1 MPDID
6 IRRLQLLSDIVEAG
20 SLSKVCASRGIAQS
34 ALSKH
39 IAALESEF
47 GTKLFYR
54 TGRGVVLTE
63 FGQSIMPRVRSV
75 LAEFDLLQS
84 DVRDR
89 ADVPSGPVRLAVQ
102 ASITHA
108 LVGPLFQRVRAD
120 FPKIDLR
127 LMEGFAGNIEDALA
141 NGRADVGVFS
151 RYGDHHHKTDEELA
165 TNELYLVGRAGDP
178 AVSRPECSFVDA
190 ACLPL
195 VLPGAPDGL
204 YMMLLEASR
213 KAGVRLNT
221 AIEVD
226 SLTAMR
232 EIVASGAAYSIL
244 TRQAVEIDMQL
255 GRIDVSRIA
264 DRGMTRTLVL
274 ATSAQ
279 RPLTHA
285 SRTVIELIRKLTRAM
300 AAAGVRRPA
309 AQAAPEHRRPGA
321 P

>member
-1 MPDID
+1 MDIK
-6 IRRLQLLSDIVEAG
+6 RLQLLADIVEAG

-39 IAALESEF
+39 IAVLEGEF
-47 GTKLFYR
+47 QAKLFYR

-63 FGQSIMPRVRSV
+63 FGQSIMPRVRS
-75 LAEFDLLQS
+75 LLGEFEQLKN

-127 LMEGFAGNIEDALA
+127 LMEGFAGSIEDALA
-141 NGRADVGVFS
+141 SGRADVGVFS
-151 RYGDHHHKTDEELA
+151 RYGDHLHKTDEELA
-165 TNELYLVGRAGDP
+165 TNELYLVGRAGD
-178 AVSRPECSFVDA
+178 AEVSRPECRFADA
-190 ACLPL
+190 ARLPL

-204 YMMLLEASR
+204 HMMLLDAAR
-213 KAGVRLNT
+213 KTDVRLNT
-221 AIEVD
+221 EIEVD

-244 TRQAVEIDMQL
+244 TRQAVETDMRL
-255 GRIDVSRIA
+255 GRIDVSRIT
-264 DRGMTRTLVL
+264 DPVLRRTLVL

-285 SRTVIELIRKLTRAM
+285 SRTVIDIIRKLTRDM
-300 AAAGVRRPA
+300 AAADVPQKAAEGPA
-309 AQAAPEHRRPGA
+309 ARRRRAGA
-321 P
+321 S